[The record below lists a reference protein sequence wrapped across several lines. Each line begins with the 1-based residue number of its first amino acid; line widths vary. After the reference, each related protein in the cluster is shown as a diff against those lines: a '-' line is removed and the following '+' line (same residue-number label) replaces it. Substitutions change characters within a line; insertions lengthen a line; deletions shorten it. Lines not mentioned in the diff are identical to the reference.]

1 MSNSER
7 RSDAEQHHRILEQM
21 IPEEQVDDVLEVV
34 DERSSRYTN
43 RPSFSLPLMTSNF
56 RRFNAR
62 YFLLQDLAD

>member
-1 MSNSER
+1 M
-7 RSDAEQHHRILEQM
+7 SDAEQHHRILEQM

-43 RPSFSLPLMTSNF
+43 RPSFSIPLMTSNF

-62 YFLLQDLAD
+62 YFSLKELAD